1 MLASARQ
8 QWEDGSRRLA
18 GETGD
23 PVRYRQL
30 WDLVDAV
37 VDELRRRVGQRF
49 SLEQLAVAHVNAED
63 WVRDVV
69 RGSTPAKARVG
80 IRDVALVQD
89 AAFHVYSRGAD
100 DYTP

>member
-37 VDELRRRVGQRF
+37 VDELRRRVGSASASTSSQR
-49 SLEQLAVAHVNAED
+49 
-63 WVRDVV
+63 R
-69 RGSTPAKARVG
+69 T
-80 IRDVALVQD
+80 
-89 AAFHVYSRGAD
+89 
-100 DYTP
+100 